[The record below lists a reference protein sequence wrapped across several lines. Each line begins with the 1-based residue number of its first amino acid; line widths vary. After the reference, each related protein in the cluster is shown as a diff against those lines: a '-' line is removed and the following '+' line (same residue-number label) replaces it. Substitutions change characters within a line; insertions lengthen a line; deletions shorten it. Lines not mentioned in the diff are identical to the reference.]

1 MKKCKKLLKGG
12 SIIIKGEDI
21 VDIVHHTPNMSK
33 ENYNKL
39 KKAYEKNKGGR
50 LKLYSFDIKFK
61 Y

>member
-1 MKKCKKLLKGG
+1 
-12 SIIIKGEDI
+12 
-21 VDIVHHTPNMSK
+21 MSK